1 MDRSVTGYVTIH
13 LFGLSE
19 DGSRSTHIETK
30 FDNFAPGNIIT
41 PDISNE
47 SFENV

>member
-1 MDRSVTGYVTIH
+1 MDRSVTRYATIH

-19 DGSRSTHIETK
+19 DGSRSKHKETQ
-30 FDNFAPGNIIT
+30 FNNFSPGKITT

-47 SFENV
+47 FFANM